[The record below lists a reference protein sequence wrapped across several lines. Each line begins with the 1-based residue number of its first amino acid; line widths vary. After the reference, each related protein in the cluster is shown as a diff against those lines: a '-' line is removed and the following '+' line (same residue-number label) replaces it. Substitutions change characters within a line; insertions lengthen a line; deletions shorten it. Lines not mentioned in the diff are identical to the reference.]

1 MNAHTQAVAA
11 YGIPSHAH
19 KPPRAIEYDIF
30 AKITASM
37 RSAIAGGAAS
47 SFPAL
52 AEALTANRRLW
63 TELATDLASD
73 DNLLPDELRAQLLGL
88 AQFTLRHS
96 DAVLRGEQ
104 SADVLVEM
112 NVAVMRGLK
121 GEGGAS

>member
-30 AKITASM
+30 AKTTA
-37 RSAIAGGAAS
+37 RLRAANAAGAA

-63 TELATDLASD
+63 TELAIDLASD
-73 DNLLPDELRAQLLGL
+73 DNLLPDALRVQLLGL

-96 DAVLRGEQ
+96 EAVLRGEQ
-104 SADVLVEM
+104 SADVLVDL
-112 NVAVMRGLK
+112 NIAIMRGLK
-121 GEGGAS
+121 GEGVAS